1 MQRQPSPPS
10 IQIEERNGRIVG
22 IRVRHVGRLPPL
34 PARFGPDVVNRALR
48 MSRSRFEHR
57 VLTAARKLGRA
68 GYRVVERSLI
78 VARCEQVVERNDAK
92 RASFR
97 AKAAKLAGE
106 KKSPAAGRNYSSELS
121 LTEQLRRSW
130 DVDAATPAP
139 VHERGRGR

>member
-1 MQRQPSPPS
+1 MQRQPAPPS

-34 PARFGPDVVNRALR
+34 PARFAPDVVNRALR

-78 VARCEQVVERNDAK
+78 VARCEQVVERDAVK
-92 RASFR
+92 RARFR
-97 AKAAKLAGE
+97 AKAAKLVRE
-106 KKSPAAGRNYSSELS
+106 EKSPATGRANSHELS
-121 LTEQLRRSW
+121 LTEQLARSW
-130 DVDAATPAP
+130 GVEPAP
-139 VHERGRGR
+139 PSPTLERGRGR